1 MRVLLKLSGAIDS
14 VMGRI
19 GEWLSWLIV
28 IAVVVSAGN
37 ATVRKIFDTSS
48 NAWLELQWVLFSA
61 VFLCCAAWT
70 LLHNEHIR
78 IDIVNNLLPKRV
90 RNLIDL
96 MGHLLFLLPLTL
108 VMLVTAL
115 PFFLS
120 SAPSAQEFGRVF
132 ADFTSVFSGS
142 ILHWP
147 ANLLHWVQGFFAIGE
162 QSSSAN
168 GLPQWPSKALVF
180 IGFLMLF
187 LQVISELIKRIAV
200 MRGTIPDPHERKG
213 EKSASELEAAR
224 LLAAI
229 DTENIPH

>member
-1 MRVLLKLSGAIDS
+1 VRVLLKLSGAIDS

-19 GEWLSWLIV
+19 GEWLSWLVV
-28 IAVVVSAGN
+28 IAVIVSAAN

-61 VFLCCAAWT
+61 VFLCCAPWT
-70 LLHNEHIR
+70 LMHNEHIR

-90 RNLIDL
+90 RNGIDV
-96 MGHLLFLLPLTL
+96 MGHVLFLLPLTL
-108 VMLVTAL
+108 VMLVTSL
-115 PFFLS
+115 PFFLD
-120 SAPSAQEFGRVF
+120 SAPSLHDFARVF
-132 ADFTSVFSGS
+132 AAFPSVFAGGV
-142 ILHWP
+142 LQWP
-147 ANLLHWVQGFFAIGE
+147 SNLLHWVQSLFALGE

-187 LQVISELIKRIAV
+187 LQALSELIKRIAV
-200 MRGTIPDPHERKG
+200 MRGMIPDPHEREG
-213 EKSASELEAAR
+213 QQSASELEAAR

-229 DTENIPH
+229 ETENAPR